1 MPGPTVRARPCWS
14 GWSERLL
21 VSGVVA
27 TSASGVA
34 QRVAVA
40 RDRIEAAG
48 GDPDRIRLVA
58 VTKGF
63 DVNVVRA
70 ALDAGLVDLGENYA
84 QDLSAKVA
92 ALNRAV
98 DDAAPRPRWHFV
110 GRLQRNKV
118 RKIAPYVAAWQSV
131 DRLELGTEI
140 ARRAAGATVLVQ
152 VALTGEPTKGG
163 CAPAELPGLVEGLRD
178 AGLDVRGLMTI
189 GPQGPPESARPVFRE
204 LRALADR
211 HGLPEVSMGMSHD
224 LEVAVAEG
232 ATMVRLGSALFGPRP
247 G

>member
-1 MPGPTVRARPCWS
+1 M
-14 GWSERLL
+14 
-21 VSGVVA
+21 
-27 TSASGVA
+27 
-34 QRVAVA
+34 
-40 RDRIEAAG
+40 
-48 GDPDRIRLVA
+48 VA

-63 DVNVVRA
+63 DVDAVRA

-92 ALNRAV
+92 ALNREV
-98 DDAAPRPRWHFV
+98 DGAAPQPRWHFV

-118 RKIAPYVAAWQSV
+118 RKIAPYVAEWQSV
-131 DRLELGTEI
+131 DRLELGREI
-140 ARRAAGATVLVQ
+140 ARRASGATVLVQ

-163 CAPAELPGLVEGLRD
+163 CEPADVAGLLQGLRD
-178 AGLDVRGLMTI
+178 AGLHVRGLMTI
-189 GPQGPPESARPVFRE
+189 GPQGPPELARPAFRE

-247 G
+247 DGLGVQH